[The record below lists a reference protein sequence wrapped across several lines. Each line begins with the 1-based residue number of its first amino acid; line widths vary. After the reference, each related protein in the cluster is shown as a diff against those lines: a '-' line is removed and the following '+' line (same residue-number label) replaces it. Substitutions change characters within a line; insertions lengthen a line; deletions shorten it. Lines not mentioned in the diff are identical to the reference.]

1 MIHFISGKPRGGKSL
16 YAVRLVV
23 EELVYGTRTVITN
36 LPLKLPELNEHIQK
50 KYPDKLVNVVGRVI
64 ILNDDET
71 GAFYTVRPNGVRIAR
86 ISKDEWKQGLK
97 PDYSHVSDGGVF
109 YCIDEIHNFFN
120 ARAWAETGNDV
131 LFYLSQHAKLGDTVI
146 CITQHIGNVDK
157 QFRSVAQDFTYLR
170 NLGKE
175 KMGMFALPNL
185 FVRKTYLQPATPEA
199 EPMET
204 GRFRLDVTG
213 LGSCYDTAQGVGI
226 HGRGADKTE
235 RRKGV
240 PWWVFAVGAPLA
252 IWGFFQYGPMAVAKA
267 TEPSKNRIAQTSPV
281 ASGPEVKPY
290 KPTEYVSPVG
300 PPVGAYVA
308 SAVAPAARSTPGPTN
323 VIRLTGG
330 GTFGPGRSFVTL
342 SDGRILK
349 EDRKEIFPHPN
360 GKDLLLLVEPF
371 GVFRIQ

>member
-1 MIHFISGKPRGGKSL
+1 MAGCSTALTKS
-16 YAVRLVV
+16 
-23 EELVYGTRTVITN
+23 TT
-36 LPLKLPELNEHIQK
+36 
-50 KYPDKLVNVVGRVI
+50 
-64 ILNDDET
+64 
-71 GAFYTVRPNGVRIAR
+71 
-86 ISKDEWKQGLK
+86 
-97 PDYSHVSDGGVF
+97 
-109 YCIDEIHNFFN
+109 FFN

-267 TEPSKNRIAQTSPV
+267 TEPTKNRIAQTSPSV
-281 ASGPEVKPY
+281 PGQEVKAY

-300 PPVGAYVA
+300 PPVGQVVT
-308 SAVAPAARSTPGPTN
+308 SAVVAPGRASPGATN

-330 GTFGPGRSFVTL
+330 GTLGPGRAFVTL

>member
-36 LPLKLPELNEHIQK
+36 LPLKLPDLNEHIQK

-64 ILNDDET
+64 LLNDDET

-97 PDYSHVSDGGVF
+97 PDYSHVNDGGVF
-109 YCIDEIHNFFN
+109 YCVDEIHNFFN

-240 PWWVFAVGAPLA
+240 PWWVFAVGAPVA

-267 TEPSKNRIAQTSPV
+267 TEPTKSKVALSTPV
-281 ASGPEVKPY
+281 SSNLTVKPY
-290 KPTEYVSPVG
+290 GPTSYVSPVG
-300 PPVGAYVA
+300 PAAGAPVVA
-308 SAVAPAARSTPGPTN
+308 SQVSAPSVTTNAVR
-323 VIRLTGG
+323 ITGG
-330 GTFGPGRSFVTL
+330 GTWGKGTAFVTL

-349 EDRKEIFPHPN
+349 QERNEVFPHPN
-360 GKDLLLLVEPF
+360 GKDLFLLVEPF
-371 GVFRIQ
+371 GTFRMQ